1 MQEREHRPRSCDDST
16 RRCDSQAGRD
26 FRQGQR
32 QRKETE
38 ADPSLRKAQTTENSW
53 SKMDQIRKV
62 VAADYN
68 KGDEVAPDPCTAR
81 AAARVPFSNTLRSF
95 GMVNSESGRRS
106 CSACSCG

>member
-1 MQEREHRPRSCDDST
+1 MRRFYPTMRLPSRTGFSERTTPAE
-16 RRCDSQAGRD
+16 
-26 FRQGQR
+26 
-32 QRKETE
+32 KTE
-38 ADPSLRKAQTTENSW
+38 ADPNLRKAQTTENAW